1 MERCKWTLGKCNEE
15 EKSKRINFIRPNE
28 HSVQSYAPKTIGDTL
43 NKYLASI
50 GHPLEFDI
58 PEAVNAT
65 FSDYLDPLLH
75 NSFFFDRIIP
85 RDTETDMGLLWTIMT
100 SITGP

>member
-1 MERCKWTLGKCNEE
+1 MKRKNPKELTL
-15 EKSKRINFIRPNE
+15 F
-28 HSVQSYAPKTIGDTL
+28 VQTL
-43 NKYLASI
+43 NKYFASI
-50 GHPLEFDI
+50 GHRLEFDI